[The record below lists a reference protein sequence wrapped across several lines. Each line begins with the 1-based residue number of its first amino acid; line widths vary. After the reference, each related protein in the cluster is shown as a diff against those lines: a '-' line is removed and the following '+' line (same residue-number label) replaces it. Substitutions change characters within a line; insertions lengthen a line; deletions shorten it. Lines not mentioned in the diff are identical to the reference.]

1 MAMADRHG
9 LPIAIGIGSGQ
20 QHETKLVFP
29 TLWSRFVDA
38 MPERLI
44 GDKAYDSDPLDE
56 ELRIF
61 GVELIAPNKSNRS
74 QTQDRRALRR
84 YRRRWHV
91 ERLFA
96 WLFHFRRL
104 ITRFEHRSSNFL
116 GFLRLACIVILLR
129 RL

>member
-1 MAMADRHG
+1 
-9 LPIAIGIGSGQ
+9 
-20 QHETKLVFP
+20 
-29 TLWSRFVDA
+29 
-38 MPERLI
+38 MPQRLI
-44 GDKAYDSDPLDE
+44 GDKAYDSDPLDC

-61 GVELIAPNKSNRS
+61 GVELIAPNKCNRS

-96 WLFHFRRL
+96 WLFRFRRL
-104 ITRFEHRSSNFL
+104 VTRFEHKSQNFL
-116 GFLRLACIVILLR
+116 GFLRLACVVILLR

>member
-1 MAMADRHG
+1 
-9 LPIAIGIGSGQ
+9 
-20 QHETKLVFP
+20 
-29 TLWSRFVDA
+29 
-38 MPERLI
+38 MPKILI
-44 GDKAYDSDPLDE
+44 GDRAYDSDPLDS
-56 ELRIF
+56 ELRTF

-96 WLFHFRRL
+96 WLFRFRRL
-104 ITRFEHRSSNFL
+104 ITRFEHNSSNFL
-116 GFLRLACIVILLR
+116 GFLRLGCIVILLR

>member
-1 MAMADRHG
+1 
-9 LPIAIGIGSGQ
+9 
-20 QHETKLVFP
+20 
-29 TLWSRFVDA
+29 

-44 GDKAYDSDPLDE
+44 GDRAYDSDPLDE

-61 GVELIAPNKSNRS
+61 GIELIAPNKSNRS

-96 WLFHFRRL
+96 WLFRFRRL
-104 ITRFEHRSSNFL
+104 ITRFEHKSTNFL
-116 GFLRLACIVILLR
+116 GFLRLACVIILLR